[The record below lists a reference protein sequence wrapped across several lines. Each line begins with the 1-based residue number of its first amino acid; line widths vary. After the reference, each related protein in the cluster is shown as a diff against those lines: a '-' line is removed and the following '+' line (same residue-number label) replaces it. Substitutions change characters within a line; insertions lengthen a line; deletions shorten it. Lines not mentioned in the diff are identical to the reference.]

1 MVVSAE
7 IAATPLAILLL
18 LGIGLVAGTLLGR
31 LWGRG
36 RARLIAE
43 ALAAGEARRQAET
56 EALLD
61 GVKHAF
67 GDISFDAMRKSGED
81 LVRHLRAILDGERR
95 LAEQESGAERAQLE
109 ARIGQVL
116 GQIENLQGLIREL
129 ERERAERLG
138 ALGGEV
144 RFAFERAAE
153 LAQATA
159 RLRDALVSAR
169 ARGQLGERLAE
180 DLLRRMGLVPGVHY
194 ERQVTLASGARPDI
208 SFRLEGT
215 RQLHMDVKFPFDNW
229 LRALD
234 APDEATRSRH
244 LQAFVR
250 DGRARIGEVAAR
262 GYADPTGDGLPFALL
277 LIPNE
282 QVFAALVEAE
292 PEILD
297 EALAKGVLLCSPVT
311 LFAVLILVRESLRH
325 DRLHGAARE
334 LAGALAAFREQWGP
348 FQEQLEQ
355 LGRGLEASLA
365 QYHELRGRRG
375 QALLRAVARLG
386 SLDRAEPAPGPAP
399 AGAAWEASER

>member
-1 MVVSAE
+1 MVLSAE

-18 LGIGLVAGTLLGR
+18 LGVGLLAGLVLGR
-31 LWGRG
+31 LGGRG

-81 LVRHLRAILDGERR
+81 LVRHLRAILDSERR
-95 LAEQESGAERAQLE
+95 LADQESGAERAQLE
-109 ARIGQVL
+109 ARIGHVL

-138 ALGGEV
+138 ELGGQV

-194 ERQVTLASGARPDI
+194 ERQVSLASGARPDI
-208 SFRLEGT
+208 SFRLEGG
-215 RQLHMDVKFPFDNW
+215 RSLHMDVKFPFDNW

-234 APDEATRSRH
+234 APDEATRARH

-262 GYADPTGDGLPFALL
+262 GYADPAADALPFALL

-282 QVFAALVEAE
+282 QVFAGLVEAD
-292 PEILD
+292 PEVLD
-297 EALAKGVLLCSPVT
+297 DALAKGVLLCSPVT
-311 LFAVLILVRESLRH
+311 LFAILVLVRESLRH
-325 DRLHGAARE
+325 ERLHGAARE
-334 LAGALAAFREQWGP
+334 LGVALAAFREQWGP
-348 FQEQLEQ
+348 YQEQLDQ

-365 QYHELRGRRG
+365 QFHELRGRRG
-375 QALLRAVARLG
+375 QALLRAAARL
-386 SLDRAEPAPGPAP
+386 SRLDAAEPEARPAMLPVAPAP
-399 AGAAWEASER
+399 PER

>member
-1 MVVSAE
+1 VVLSAE

-18 LGIGLVAGTLLGR
+18 LGVGLLAGLVLGR
-31 LWGRG
+31 LGGRG

-81 LVRHLRAILDGERR
+81 LVRHLRAILDSERR
-95 LAEQESGAERAQLE
+95 LADQESGAERAQLE
-109 ARIGQVL
+109 ARIGHVL

-138 ALGGEV
+138 ELGGQV

-194 ERQVTLASGARPDI
+194 ERQVSLASGARPDI
-208 SFRLEGT
+208 SFRLEGG
-215 RQLHMDVKFPFDNW
+215 RSLHMDVKFPFDNW

-234 APDEATRSRH
+234 APDEATRARH

-262 GYADPTGDGLPFALL
+262 GYADPAADALPFALL

-282 QVFAALVEAE
+282 QVFAGLVEAD
-292 PEILD
+292 PEVLD
-297 EALAKGVLLCSPVT
+297 DALAKGVLLCSPVT
-311 LFAVLILVRESLRH
+311 LFAILVLVRESLRH
-325 DRLHGAARE
+325 ERLHGAARE
-334 LAGALAAFREQWGP
+334 LGVALAAFREQWGP
-348 FQEQLEQ
+348 YQEQLDQ

-365 QYHELRGRRG
+365 QFHELRGRRG
-375 QALLRAVARLG
+375 QALLRAAARL
-386 SLDRAEPAPGPAP
+386 SRLDAAEPEARPAMLPVAPAP
-399 AGAAWEASER
+399 PER

>member
-1 MVVSAE
+1 MLTAE
-7 IAATPLAILLL
+7 IAATPLAIVLLV
-18 LGIGLVAGTLLGR
+18 GIGLAAGLVLGG

-67 GDISFDAMRKSGED
+67 GDISFDAMRRSGED
-81 LVRHLRAILDGERR
+81 LVRHLRAVLDGERR

-109 ARIGQVL
+109 ARIGHVV
-116 GQIENLQGLIREL
+116 GQIENLQALIREL

-194 ERQVTLASGARPDI
+194 DRQVTLASGARPDI
-208 SFRLEGT
+208 SFRFEGT
-215 RQLHMDVKFPFDNW
+215 RRLHMDVKFPFDNW

-234 APDEATRSRH
+234 APDEASRSRH

-250 DGRARIGEVAAR
+250 DGRARIAEVAAR
-262 GYADPTGDGLPFALL
+262 GYADPAGDGLPFALL

-282 QVFAALVEAE
+282 QVFAALVEAD
-292 PEILD
+292 PEVLD
-297 EALAKGVLLCSPVT
+297 EALGKGVLLCSPVT
-311 LFAVLILVRESLRH
+311 LFAVLVLVRESLRQE
-325 DRLHGAARE
+325 RLHGAARE
-334 LAGALAAFREQWGP
+334 LAGALAAFREQWGAY
-348 FQEQLEQ
+348 QEQLEQ

-375 QALLRAVARLG
+375 QALLRAAARL
-386 SLDRAEPAPGPAP
+386 SRLDGTEPEPRAALPSAALQAP
-399 AGAAWEASER
+399 ER